1 MDYKTI
7 ANDGIVEEEIKK
19 SRFICHLKRISN
31 EEEGREYIAQ
41 IKKEHHKANHSCSAM
56 IVGEDGQIKRSSDDG
71 EPSGT
76 AGVPMLTVLEKQ
88 GLTNVVAVVT
98 RYFGGI
104 KLGAGGLIRAYSGSV
119 AHAIEE
125 IGRVDVKELTGL
137 TVELTYS
144 QYQVFSNF
152 LEKEGIQEFDT
163 TFLSDLVGRTPII
176 KLNSIVPEGSA
187 DVYVKLE
194 AFNPGSSVKDR
205 IALRMIED
213 AEKAGIIKPGNTI
226 IEPTSGNTGIGL
238 AWVGAAKGYKVV
250 IVMPDTMS
258 VERRKI
264 IQAYGAELVLTPG
277 SEGMKGAIAKAK
289 EVAAERDGWVPL
301 QFANP
306 SNPAAHAD
314 TTGQEILEDFGADG
328 LDAFVAGIGTG
339 GTISG
344 VSKTLKAA
352 NPNIKVYGIEA
363 DESAVLNGDKP
374 GPHKIQGISTGF
386 IPDTLNTKS
395 YDSVIRIPSD
405 EAISTSRTLG
415 GKEGFLAG
423 ISSGAAIAAALK
435 VAAELGEGKKVL
447 TLLPDNGERYLST
460 TLYDFQN

>member
-1 MDYKTI
+1 MTI
-7 ANDGIVEEEIKK
+7 YNSITE
-19 SRFICHLKRISN
+19 
-31 EEEGREYIAQ
+31 
-41 IKKEHHKANHSCSAM
+41 
-56 IVGEDGQIKRSSDDG
+56 
-71 EPSGT
+71 
-76 AGVPMLTVLEKQ
+76 
-88 GLTNVVAVVT
+88 
-98 RYFGGI
+98 
-104 KLGAGGLIRAYSGSV
+104 
-119 AHAIEE
+119 
-125 IGRVDVKELTGL
+125 
-137 TVELTYS
+137 
-144 QYQVFSNF
+144 
-152 LEKEGIQEFDT
+152 
-163 TFLSDLVGRTPII
+163 LVGKTPVI

-213 AEKAGIIKPGNTI
+213 AEKAGTIKPGDTI
-226 IEPTSGNTGIGL
+226 VEPTSGNTGIGL

-289 EVAAERDGWVPL
+289 EVAAERNGWVPL

-306 SNPAAHAD
+306 SNPAVHAA
-314 TTGQEILEDFGADG
+314 TTGQEILEDFGAEG

-363 DESAVLNGDKP
+363 D
-374 GPHKIQGISTGF
+374 
-386 IPDTLNTKS
+386 
-395 YDSVIRIPSD
+395 SVVRIPSD
-405 EAISTSRTLG
+405 EAIATSRTLG
-415 GKEGFLAG
+415 SQEGFLAG

-460 TLYDFQN
+460 TLYDFQD